1 LAKRAASGVPATSAT
16 ASRPL
21 SDKTITAAGPASVRG
36 SAAFAPSRVLA
47 AMAPGLRGAHF
58 RTRLK
63 LPRTR
68 QEQIIMRRSL
78 AMLFAMLVSAVSISA
93 FACPADKA
101 KMGTSADG
109 QQSTPTQPAQP
120 KS

>member
-1 LAKRAASGVPATSAT
+1 
-16 ASRPL
+16 
-21 SDKTITAAGPASVRG
+21 
-36 SAAFAPSRVLA
+36 
-47 AMAPGLRGAHF
+47 
-58 RTRLK
+58 
-63 LPRTR
+63 
-68 QEQIIMRRSL
+68 
-78 AMLFAMLVSAVSISA
+78 MLFAMLVSVVSISA